1 MPRFSVAVLYER
13 NNGRTMDKY
22 IRHGVSTAPSK
33 EAAFGAFILKLK
45 DDVELKNYSIVLY
58 TVLEIEP
65 FTE

>member
-22 IRHGVSTAPSK
+22 IQHGVSTAPSK

>member
-13 NNGRTMDKY
+13 NNGRTMGKY
-22 IRHGVSTAPSK
+22 IRHGVFTAPSK